1 MKKILLIAVAMAS
14 IAAADQLTTLKI
26 EGMMCPA
33 CVKNVKASLGDVK
46 GVKESTVYLKEGK
59 AEVIATDGT
68 SSETMCDAVKKAGY
82 GCKVTK

>member
-1 MKKILLIAVAMAS
+1 MKKILLIAVAVAS
-14 IAAADQLTTLKI
+14 IASADQLTNLKI

-33 CVKNVKASLGDVK
+33 CVKNIKTSLGDVK

-59 AEVIATDGT
+59 AEVKAADGT